1 MHTEN
6 SSAFTVCNGYFPAS
20 HARMGAGEGA
30 TDTSTG
36 LARLKMYNVIC
47 LSFK

>member
-1 MHTEN
+1 MNENVEN

-20 HARMGAGEGA
+20 HARMGAGE
-30 TDTSTG
+30 DTSTG
-36 LARLKMYNVIC
+36 RARLKMYNVIC